1 LVSVLLWL
9 NLILPYQGEHVR
21 ITVEMPEPT
30 HHYYQVEILFPA
42 SSATK
47 RQILMPVWTPGSY
60 KVRDYAKN
68 IEGFIALDL
77 NNTPLPWQKL
87 DKSAWEIQTTANQPF
102 KVLYR
107 LFAYEYTVR
116 TSYLD
121 SFFGFINPA
130 SAFFY
135 EKDKTEI
142 PYRVRIVEPENW
154 TVAVPLPKQGAQ
166 TYIADH
172 WHQLVDTP
180 MLFGPL
186 RIHEFQVNDIAH
198 RWVIAGE
205 PNINETGAI
214 ESLKKIAEVTG
225 ELFGSYP
232 FNRYFFLSAFQPNGR
247 GGGLEHRNN
256 TLVTY
261 DGLNL
266 RNEKGWDRFLSL
278 MIHEYFHAWNVKSIR
293 DSVLINPDY
302 QKETYTT
309 LLWVHEGW
317 TSYYDTQLMARA
329 GFWKPKRL
337 LKAWGERITSYRDT
351 PGKAEESL
359 ADASFNAWI
368 HQYQPTRAR
377 KNAHISYYSVGELSA
392 LCLDLF
398 IRQQTRNKV
407 GLDHVLIQLNQD
419 YAQQGEGISQEK
431 IMDVLNNLVGFIATN
446 FVTEYVLSPK
456 PLPLEQTL
464 GYAGLSIVEDD
475 KEDKEK
481 DKSFEPKPKVSLGIT
496 TKVDQGRVFVRDVHR
511 GEAGW
516 KAGLDYDDEILAINE
531 RRVHG
536 DNFEKILAWSHPG
549 DQVNVLISRAEV
561 IKNITVKL
569 APKPRKLK
577 LKKIESPTQLQQ
589 DIYASVFNPLGVE
602 EKPDKDDQGDSS
614 ENE

>member
-1 LVSVLLWL
+1 MVSFLLWL
-9 NLILPYQGEHVR
+9 SLVLPFQESQVR

-30 HHYYQVEILFPA
+30 HHYYQVEILFPS
-42 SSATK
+42 SSATT

-68 IEGFIALDL
+68 IEGFTVLDL
-77 NNTPLPWQKL
+77 NNTPLPWRKT
-87 DKSAWEIQTTANQPF
+87 DKSSWEIQTTANQPF

-107 LFAYEYTVR
+107 LFAYEYSVR

-121 SFFGFINPA
+121 SNFGFINPA

-135 EKDKTEI
+135 EKNKTQI
-142 PYRVRIVEPENW
+142 PYRIRIEAPQGW
-154 TVAVPLPKQGAQ
+154 STVVPLPKQGAL
-166 TYIADH
+166 TFIADN
-172 WHQLVDTP
+172 WHQLVDSP

-186 RIHEFQVNDIAH
+186 RIHEFQVKDIAH
-198 RWVIAGE
+198 RWVIAGD
-205 PNINETGAI
+205 PNVNETGAI

-225 ELFGSYP
+225 DLFGNYP
-232 FNRYFFLSAFQPNGR
+232 FNRYFFLSVFQPGGR

-266 RNEKGWDRFLSL
+266 RNDKGWDRFLSL

-293 DSVLINPDY
+293 DSVLLDPDY
-302 QKETYTT
+302 QKENYTT
-309 LLWVHEGW
+309 MLWVHEGW
-317 TSYYDTQLMARA
+317 TSYYDTLLMARA
-329 GFWKPKRL
+329 GFWKPKKL
-337 LKAWGERITSYRDT
+337 LETWGERITDYRDT
-351 PGKAEESL
+351 PGKTQESL

-407 GLDHVLIQLNQD
+407 GLDQVLVELNQK
-419 YAQQGEGISQEK
+419 YAMQGEGISQAK
-431 IMDVLNNLVGFIATN
+431 LMDVLNNLVGFIATN
-446 FVTEYVLSPK
+446 FITEHVLTAK

-464 GYAGLSIVEDD
+464 GYAGLTLAEDHP
-475 KEDKEK
+475 K
-481 DKSFEPKPKVSLGIT
+481 DKDKDKAFEPNPEVSMGIT
-496 TKVDQGRVFVRDVHR
+496 TEVDQGRVFVRDVRR

-516 KAGLDYDDEILAINE
+516 EAGLDYDDEILAINQ
-531 RRVHG
+531 RRING

-549 DQVNVLISRAEV
+549 DQVEVLISRVETV
-561 IKNITVKL
+561 QSITVKL
-569 APKPRKLK
+569 SPKPKKLK
-577 LKKIESPTQLQQ
+577 LKKVESPTQLQQ
-589 DIYASVFNPLGVE
+589 DIYAAVFNPLGVE
-602 EKPDKDDQGDSS
+602 EKPDKEDQGEAQDK
-614 ENE
+614 